1 MMGLTLAERRAV
13 TEMTA
18 IRYVVADR
26 PAKSRILDE
35 LCANT
40 GWHRNHA
47 RKALMAAL
55 QPKVVTPR
63 RSPRPP
69 VYGPD
74 VVAALTVCWLV
85 LGMPA
90 GKRLAPVLTELVA
103 VLRQFGEL
111 VIDDDTAALLVSMS
125 AATIDRRL
133 AGERAKRQLKGRR
146 ATKPGSLLRSQIPI
160 RTWADWDDA
169 KPGFVEIDLVSH
181 DGGNTIGPFAFTLTV
196 TDIATGWTENRSVP
210 SKEAKCVLA
219 ALNDIA
225 AKMPFPILGVD
236 SDNGAEFINVYL
248 FLWCRNRKITFTRA
262 RPTNK
267 NDGCHVEQKNWA
279 VVRTMVGY
287 HRYDT
292 APELLLL
299 NEIWQLQSQLT
310 NYFYPQQK
318 LVSKVRDGAKVTKK
332 YDKATTPFRR
342 AIAHP
347 TMTDDRIASMA
358 RTHALINP
366 AATQRQIQALTAQ
379 LLKVTMSKSDHATR
393 ARIPKRAQS
402 HEATNPPS
410 RAS

>member
-1 MMGLTLAERRAV
+1 MGLTLAERRAV

-26 PAKSRILDE
+26 RFKSRILDE

-47 RKALMAAL
+47 RKALKAAL
-55 QPKVVTPR
+55 QPKVVAPR

-69 VYGPD
+69 VYGPE
-74 VVAALTVCWLV
+74 VIAALTACWLV

-90 GKRLAPVLTELVA
+90 GKRLAPMLNELVA
-103 VLRQFGEL
+103 VLRHFGEL
-111 VIDDDTAALLVSMS
+111 VIGEDTAELLVSMS

-169 KPGFVEIDLVSH
+169 KPGVVEVDLVSH

-196 TDIATGWTENRSVP
+196 TDVATGWTENRSVP
-210 SKEAKCVLA
+210 SKEAKCVLG
-219 ALNDIA
+219 ALESIA
-225 AKMPFPILGVD
+225 NKMPFPILGVD

-248 FLWCRNRKITFTRA
+248 FVWCRNRKITFTRA

-267 NDGCHVEQKNWA
+267 NDGCHVERKNWA
-279 VVRTMVGY
+279 VVRTVVGY

-318 LVSKVRDGAKVTKK
+318 LIFKIRDGAKVTKK
-332 YDKATTPFRR
+332 HDTATTPFHR
-342 AIAHP
+342 AINHP
-347 TMTDDRIASMA
+347 DTTVDRIAA
-358 RTHALINP
+358 LVRTHALINP
-366 AATQRQIQALTAQ
+366 AATQRQIQALSAQ
-379 LLKVTMSKSDHATR
+379 LHKMTTSKSQPATR
-393 ARIPKRAQS
+393 ARVPKRAQL
-402 HEATNPPS
+402 HEATKPPS

>member
-1 MMGLTLAERRAV
+1 MMGLTLTERRAV

-18 IRYVVADR
+18 IRYVVAGR

-47 RKALMAAL
+47 RKALRAAL
-55 QPKVVTPR
+55 EPKVVTPR

-69 VYGPD
+69 IYGPD
-74 VVAALTVCWLV
+74 VIAALTVCWLV

-90 GKRLAPVLTELVA
+90 GKRLAPTLTELVA
-103 VLRQFGEL
+103 VLRHFGEL
-111 VIDDDTAALLVSMS
+111 VIDDDTAGLLGSMS
-125 AATIDRRL
+125 PATIDRRL
-133 AGERAKRQLKGRR
+133 AGERAKRQIKGRR

-181 DGGNTIGPFAFTLTV
+181 DGGNPIGPFAFTLTV

-210 SKEAKCVLA
+210 TKEAKCVLR

-225 AKMPFPILGVD
+225 DVMPFPILGVD

-279 VVRTMVGY
+279 AVRTMVGY

-292 APELLLL
+292 APEMLLL
-299 NEIWQLQSQLT
+299 NEIWQLQSLLT

-318 LVSKVRDGAKVTKK
+318 LVSKVRHGAKVTKK

-342 AIAHP
+342 AIKHR
-347 TMTDDRIASMA
+347 TISDDRTASMA

-366 AATQRQIQALTAQ
+366 AATQRQIQALTTQ
-379 LLKVTMSKSDHATR
+379 LLTVTMSKSKPATR
-393 ARIPKRAQS
+393 ARIPKRAQLY
-402 HEATNPPS
+402 EPTNPPT

>member
-1 MMGLTLAERRAV
+1 MGLTLTERRAV

-18 IRYVVADR
+18 IRYVVADKA
-26 PAKSRILDE
+26 AKGKILDE

-47 RKALMAAL
+47 RKALRAAL
-55 QPKVVTPR
+55 KPKVVAPR

-69 VYGPD
+69 VYGPK
-74 VVAALTVCWLV
+74 VIAALTTCWLV
-85 LGMPA
+85 LGLPA
-90 GKRLAPVLTELVA
+90 GKRLAPILPEFVA

-111 VIDDDTAALLVSMS
+111 IIDDDTAALLVSMS

-133 AGERAKRQLKGRR
+133 AVERAEHQPKGRR
-146 ATKPGSLLRSQIPI
+146 ATKPGSLLRSQIPV

-219 ALNDIA
+219 ALERIA
-225 AKMPFPILGVD
+225 EKMPFPILGVD

-248 FLWCRNRKITFTRA
+248 FLWCRNREITFTRA

-279 VVRTMVGY
+279 VVRTLVGY

-318 LVSKVRDGAKVTKK
+318 LVSKVRDGAKVSKK
-332 YDKATTPFRR
+332 YDTATTPFRR
-342 AIAHP
+342 AINHSTIA
-347 TMTDDRIASMA
+347 DDHIASMG
-358 RTHALINP
+358 RIHALINP
-366 AATQRQIQALTAQ
+366 AATQRQIKALTAQ
-379 LLKVTMSKSDHATR
+379 LYKITTSKSKPAVR
-393 ARIPKRAQS
+393 NRVPKRAQS

>member
-1 MMGLTLAERRAV
+1 MGNFDERQWGISASAV
-13 TEMTA
+13 T
-18 IRYVVADR
+18 
-26 PAKSRILDE
+26 
-35 LCANT
+35 NT

-47 RKALMAAL
+47 RKALKAAL
-55 QPKVVTPR
+55 QPKVVAPR

-74 VVAALTVCWLV
+74 VIAALTACWLV

-90 GKRLAPVLTELVA
+90 GKRLAPMLSELVA
-103 VLRQFGEL
+103 VLRHFGEL

-133 AGERAKRQLKGRR
+133 AGERTKRQLKGRR
-146 ATKPGSLLRSQIPI
+146 ATKPGSLLRSQIPV

-169 KPGFVEIDLVSH
+169 TPGFVEVDLVSH
-181 DGGNTIGPFAFTLTV
+181 DGGNAIGPFAFTLTV
-196 TDIATGWTENRSVP
+196 TDVATGWTENRSVP
-210 SKEAKCVLA
+210 SKEAKCVLR
-219 ALNDIA
+219 ALESIA
-225 AKMPFPILGVD
+225 NTMPFPILGVD

-248 FLWCRNRKITFTRA
+248 FVWCRNRKITFTRA

-267 NDGCHVEQKNWA
+267 NDGCYVEQKNWA
-279 VVRTMVGY
+279 VVRTVVGY

-318 LVSKVRDGAKVTKK
+318 LISKVRDGAKVTKK
-332 YDKATTPFRR
+332 YDTATTPFHR
-342 AIAHP
+342 AINHP
-347 TMTDDRIASMA
+347 NTTVERIASLA

-366 AATQRQIQALTAQ
+366 AATQRQIQALTAK
-379 LLKVTMSKSDHATR
+379 LHKMTPSKSQSTTR
-393 ARIPKRAQS
+393 ARVPKRAQL